1 MEKIDELGEKMSK
14 KVFVTYSWDSEEHG
28 TWVMQLVNTLRK
40 DDGIEA
46 TLDKY
51 ILQDG
56 TNNLNRMMVDNIHN
70 YDYVVVVLTENYK
83 ERANNEMGGVGF
95 ESTMLM
101 DIIKNP
107 QERNKIIP
115 LNRHNGNFDAT
126 IPNFLRGYNLIDVS
140 DTKLEDGYNELVRKI
155 KEVQKYKIPELGKGK
170 EIKPEDVGTFNF
182 GKVKVPNLA
191 PITPQNKEEFIKE
204 NFDKMIEN
212 FKEYFEEVRAKN
224 SNFSYEITENE
235 DFTFVKT
242 FINNELIKGLK
253 FWLGNFGS
261 FGGRNSKEQIN
272 YSLDINSLNKNT
284 YNGMI
289 TAKLDN
295 NKQFV
300 IENSLS
306 TFGRGNTNNIND
318 ISRDIIEKEFLNA
331 LESFHSRNMIK
342 NELRY

>member
-1 MEKIDELGEKMSK
+1 MSK
-14 KVFVTYSWDSEEHG
+14 KVFVTYSWDSEEHEI
-28 TWVMQLVNTLRK
+28 WVMQLVNTLRK
-40 DDGIEA
+40 DDGIDA

-56 TNNLNRMMVDNIHN
+56 TNNLNRMMVDNIHS
-70 YDYVVVVLTENYK
+70 YDYIVVVLTENYK
-83 ERANNEMGGVGF
+83 ERANNEIGGVGF

-115 LNRHNGNFDAT
+115 LNRHNGNFNAT

-140 DTKLEDGYNELVRKI
+140 NAKLEEGYNELVRKI
-155 KEVQKYKIPELGKGK
+155 KEVPKYKIPELGKGK
-170 EIKPEDVGTFNF
+170 EINPEDVGTFNF
-182 GKVKVPNLA
+182 GKVKIPNLA
-191 PITPQNKEEFIKE
+191 PITNQNKEEFIKE
-204 NFDKMIEN
+204 NFEKMIKN
-212 FKEYFEEVRAKN
+212 FKEYFEEVKAQN
-224 SNFSYEITENE
+224 SNFSYEIIKKDE
-235 DFTFVKT
+235 FTFVKI
-242 FINNELIKGLK
+242 FLEGNLVKGLK
-253 FWLGNFGS
+253 FWLGSFGS

-295 NKQFV
+295 NKQFI

-306 TFGRGNTNNIND
+306 LFGRGNSNNIDD
-318 ISRDIIEKEFLNA
+318 ISKDIIEKEFLNA
-331 LESFHSRNMIK
+331 LENYHSRNMI
-342 NELRY
+342 NSVFRF